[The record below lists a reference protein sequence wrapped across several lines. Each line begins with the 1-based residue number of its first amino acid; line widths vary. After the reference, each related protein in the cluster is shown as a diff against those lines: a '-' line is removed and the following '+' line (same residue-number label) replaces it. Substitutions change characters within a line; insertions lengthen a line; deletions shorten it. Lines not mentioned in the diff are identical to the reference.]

1 MAKRKKIDA
10 KKLVKMV
17 TDGVEQPA
25 IMEDFGFKTSSQLKI
40 AYANALMESGG
51 APKIKGAR
59 KHMKKKP
66 INMKVSV
73 NNRGTLTIS
82 KKIIQSMGIKP
93 GETFEAKKTA
103 GGIQLKTV
111 KDQSKSE

>member
-1 MAKRKKIDA
+1 MAKRKKIDG
-10 KKLVKMV
+10 KKLIKMV
-17 TDGVEQPA
+17 KDGVEQPT
-25 IMEDFGFKTSSQLKI
+25 IINEFGFKTSSQLKI
-40 AYANALMESGG
+40 AYANALMETGD

-66 INMKVSV
+66 VNTKVSV

-82 KKIIQSMGIKP
+82 KKIIESMGIKS

-103 GGIQLKTV
+103 GGIQLKLV
-111 KDQSKSE
+111 KDSAKAE